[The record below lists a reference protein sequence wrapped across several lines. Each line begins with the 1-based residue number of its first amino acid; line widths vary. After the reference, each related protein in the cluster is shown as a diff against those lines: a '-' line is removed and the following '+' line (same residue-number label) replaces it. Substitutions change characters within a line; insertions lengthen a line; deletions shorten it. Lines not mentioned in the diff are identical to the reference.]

1 MLDPKLIKEKPETI
15 KEMLKARSVDFDL
28 DGLIE
33 SDLKRREFI
42 IKTDELRKKKNQVA
56 QEIAQKK
63 KVGEDASAIL
73 AEMKN
78 VSSELIKLETE
89 QNEIENTYSKLAFTI
104 PNLIDKTVPVGPD
117 ETANKEIRKWGSVPE
132 FDFKPSDH
140 IDISEKLDLVDL
152 ERAAKVAGARFY
164 YLKNDLV
171 RLNQSLIHYALDFL
185 SNKEYSLVQPPYMI
199 NRESMEGAVIA
210 DDFEEVIYKVEDE
223 DLFMIGTSEHAMAS
237 MHSKEIIEGKDLPL
251 RYAGVSPCFRKEA
264 GAHGRDQKGIFRVH
278 QFDKIEQFVF
288 SRPEDSWK
296 EHEKML
302 EIAEEF
308 YQKLEIPHKVM
319 LLSTGDMGKISAKTY
334 DIEAWMAGQNAYRE
348 IVSCSNCLDYQAR
361 RLKIRFRDK
370 TNEDTQYLHT
380 LNSTLIATTRVMV
393 SIMENFQTKDGHIRI
408 PKVLQSYMGNKTEI

>member
-1 MLDPKLIKEKPETI
+1 MLDPKLIKESPEI
-15 KEMLKARSVDFDL
+15 IRNMLKDRSVDFDL
-28 DGLIE
+28 DALIE
-33 SDLKRREFI
+33 SDQKRREFI

-56 QEIAQKK
+56 LEISQKK
-63 KVGEDASAIL
+63 KTGEDISSVL
-73 AEMKN
+73 SEMKN
-78 VSSELIKLETE
+78 VSSELTRLETE
-89 QNEIENTYSKLAFTI
+89 QGKIEEKYSKLAFTI
-104 PNLIDKTVPVGPD
+104 PNLIHKTVPIGSD
-117 ETANKEIRKWGSVPE
+117 EKANKEIKKWGNIPE
-132 FDFKPSDH
+132 FDFKINDH

-171 RLNQSLIHYALDFL
+171 KLNQSLIHYGLDFL
-185 SNKEYSLVQPPYMI
+185 SKKGYSLVQPPYMI
-199 NRESMEGAVIA
+199 NKQSMEGAVIT
-210 DDFEEVIYKVEDE
+210 DDFEEVIYKIDDE
-223 DLFMIGTSEHAMAS
+223 DLYMIGTSEHAMAA
-237 MHSKEIIEGKDLPL
+237 MHSKEIIEGNDLPL
-251 RYAGVSPCFRKEA
+251 RYAGISPCFRKEA

-308 YQKLEIPHKVM
+308 YQKLEIPYKVI
-319 LLSTGDMGKISAKTY
+319 LLSTGDTGNISAKTY

-348 IVSCSNCLDYQAR
+348 IVSCSNCLEYQAR

-380 LNSTLIATTRVMV
+380 LNSTLIATTRIMV
-393 SIMENFQTKDGHIRI
+393 SIMENFQTKDGHFKI
-408 PKVLQSYMGNKTEI
+408 PEVLQSYMGNQKEI